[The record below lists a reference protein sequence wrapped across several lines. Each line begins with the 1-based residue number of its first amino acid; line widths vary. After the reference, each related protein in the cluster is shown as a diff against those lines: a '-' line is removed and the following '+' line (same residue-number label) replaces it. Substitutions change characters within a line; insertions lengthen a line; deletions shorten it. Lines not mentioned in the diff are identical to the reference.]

1 MRRYRRYRGVRFAE
15 DERVK
20 KAKYLVQGL
29 LTDMDYVQKAA
40 LESGKAYFEA
50 KSLIANGNYE
60 KAIETVSKAQNKL
73 GFVRD
78 YVQTKQLARNSNELI
93 RTLDELA

>member
-1 MRRYRRYRGVRFAE
+1 MRRFGRIRFAE

-50 KSLIANGNYE
+50 RSLIASGNYQ
-60 KAIETVSKAQNKL
+60 KALETVVKAQNKL

-78 YVQTKQLARNSNELI
+78 YPQTKQLVRYSNDLI
-93 RTLDELA
+93 RLLDELSE